1 MGIRNTEHG
10 YGWLT
15 IVLHWLVAGCVFGLF
30 GLGLFMVDLNYY
42 SSWYQTAPNIHKSV
56 GILLFFTMLFRLFW
70 RAINPKTASPANHKD
85 WEKTGAKIGH
95 FLLYGVLFCLM
106 ISGYFISTADGRS
119 ISVFAWFDVPASI
132 THIQQQEE
140 IAGDIHAF
148 LAWSLMVLVAGHALA
163 ALKHHFIDKD
173 STLVR
178 MLKSTK

>member
-1 MGIRNTEHG
+1 MRIRNTEHG

-15 IVLHWLVAGCVFGLF
+15 IVLHWLVALSVFGLF

-70 RAINPKTASPANHKD
+70 RAINPNTASPANHKN
-85 WEKTGAKIGH
+85 WEKTGAKLGH
-95 FLLYGVLFCLM
+95 FLLYVVLFSLM
-106 ISGYFISTADGRS
+106 ISGYLISTADGRA
-119 ISVFAWFDVPASI
+119 ISVFGWFDVPASI
-132 THIQQQEE
+132 TQIQQQEE
-140 IAGDIHAF
+140 IAGDIHEV

>member
-1 MGIRNTEHG
+1 MRIRNTEHG

-15 IVLHWLVAGCVFGLF
+15 IVLHWLVALSVFGLF
-30 GLGLFMVDLNYY
+30 GLGLFMVDLSYY

-56 GILLFFTMLFRLFW
+56 GVLLFFTMLFRLFW
-70 RAINPKTASPANHKD
+70 RVINPNTASPANHKN
-85 WEKTGAKIGH
+85 WEKTGAKLGH
-95 FLLYGVLFCLM
+95 FLLYVVLFSLM
-106 ISGYFISTADGRS
+106 ISGYLISTADGRA
-119 ISVFAWFDVPASI
+119 ISVFSWFDVPASI

-140 IAGDIHAF
+140 IAGDIHEV

>member
-1 MGIRNTEHG
+1 MGIRNTEHA

-15 IVLHWLVAGCVFGLF
+15 IVLHWLVALCVFGLF
-30 GLGLFMVDLNYY
+30 GLGLFMVDLSYY

-56 GILLFFTMLFRLFW
+56 GILLLFTMLFRLFW
-70 RAINPKTASPANHKD
+70 RVINPKTASPSNHKA

-95 FLLYGVLFCLM
+95 LLLYVVLFFLM
-106 ISGYFISTADGRS
+106 ISGYLISTADGRA
-119 ISVFAWFDVPASI
+119 ISVFGWFDIPASI

-140 IAGDIHAF
+140 VAGDIHAF

-178 MLKSTK
+178 MLKPTK

>member
-1 MGIRNTEHG
+1 
-10 YGWLT
+10 
-15 IVLHWLVAGCVFGLF
+15 
-30 GLGLFMVDLNYY
+30 
-42 SSWYQTAPNIHKSV
+42 
-56 GILLFFTMLFRLFW
+56 MLFRLFW
-70 RAINPKTASPANHKD
+70 RVINPKTASPVNHKN
-85 WEKTGAKIGH
+85 WEKVGAKIGH
-95 FLLYGVLFCLM
+95 FLLYVVLFCLM
-106 ISGYFISTADGRS
+106 ISGYLISTADGRA
-119 ISVFAWFDVPASI
+119 ISVFAWFDVPATI